1 MPFTCKDRV
10 EMYLI
15 YRSTNRNGAQDQS
28 MYGERFPNK
37 PLRSRKMF
45 ERLHEKLY
53 EMGLFLFLQLTVGY
67 VKTDKWLVV
76 E

>member
-1 MPFTCKDRV
+1 
-10 EMYLI
+10 
-15 YRSTNRNGAQDQS
+15 

-37 PLRSRKMF
+37 RLHSRKMF
-45 ERLHEKLY
+45 ERLNEQVY